1 MLGALWIR
9 DFRLLWSARL
19 ISLLGSW
26 LLVIAVPAH
35 VFTLTGSIAA
45 TFLPVALLAPVAGV
59 IADRWDRRWLM
70 VGADVFRAVAIAV
83 MFAARTPDTVWIV
96 YFALV
101 AESAGSVVFR
111 PAAQAQTPLVVGT
124 GPQLSSANSLNAL
137 VDGTVRLIGG
147 PLGAVLLALAGF
159 DVLIVADCASY
170 LISAAAIVMTRSHP
184 RATRKRGIDFSAG
197 FRVVAEKP
205 FVRALL
211 PVTVTF
217 LMADAAL
224 SALLIPFG
232 LANLGDN
239 QQLGYLMSALGVGFL
254 AGAPL
259 ARFLVDRVQ
268 AKYVLTGS
276 LATTAL
282 GFVVL
287 FHATLAP
294 ALGAGVV
301 IGMAG
306 STALITPTVVLQ
318 RILPNDVLGRVIA
331 VFITGEALASFVGA
345 LVGPVGA
352 DAFGMTTVATI
363 ASAVTLVA
371 GLACLLLPHIRS
383 DALIS
388 AGTGYARSTG
398 SNPVASSSDPA

>member
-1 MLGALWIR
+1 MMLGALRIR

-19 ISLLGSW
+19 VSLLGSW
-26 LLVIAVPAH
+26 LLVIAIPAH
-35 VFTLTGSIAA
+35 VFTLTGSVAA
-45 TFLPVALLAPVAGV
+45 TGLTVAAEFLPVALLAPVAGM

-70 VGADVFRAVAIAV
+70 VGADAFRAVAVAV

-124 GPQLSSANSLNAL
+124 GPQLSSANSLNAM
-137 VDGTVRLIGG
+137 VDGTVRLVGG
-147 PLGAVLLALAGF
+147 PVGALLLALAGF
-159 DVLIVADCASY
+159 DVLIVVDCASY
-170 LISAAAIVMTRSHP
+170 LISAAAIMMTRS
-184 RATRKRGIDFSAG
+184 RTQAMQKRGVDFTGG
-197 FRVVAEKP
+197 FRVLAEKP

-211 PVTVTF
+211 PVTTAF

-224 SALLIPFG
+224 SALLIPYG
-232 LANLGDN
+232 LANLGGT

-254 AGAPL
+254 AGAPV
-259 ARFLVDRVQ
+259 ARILVDRVQ

-276 LATTAL
+276 LVVTAL
-282 GFVVL
+282 GFALL
-287 FHATLAP
+287 FHSTLIP

-301 IGMAG
+301 IGVAG

-318 RILPNDVLGRVIA
+318 RILPNDVLGRVVA
-331 VFITGEALASFVGA
+331 VFIAGEALASLVGA
-345 LVGPVGA
+345 LLGPVSA
-352 DAFGMTTVATI
+352 DTFGMSTVTTVA
-363 ASAVTLVA
+363 SVVTLVA

-383 DALIS
+383 DALVS
-388 AGTGYARSTG
+388 AGNG
-398 SNPVASSSDPA
+398 